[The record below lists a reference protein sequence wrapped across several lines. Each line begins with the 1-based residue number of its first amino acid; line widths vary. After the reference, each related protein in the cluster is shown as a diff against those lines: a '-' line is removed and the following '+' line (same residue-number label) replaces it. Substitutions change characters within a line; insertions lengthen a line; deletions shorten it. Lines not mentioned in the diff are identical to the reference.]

1 MEMKER
7 IQHKAQELFRRY
19 GIKSVT
25 MDEIAT
31 QLGVS
36 KKTIYQ
42 FYSDKDELVLAVANF
57 LIKFTEHNCSE
68 HCSHAENAIEEI
80 FQAMDFGQ
88 RILEEINP
96 AMLFDLEK
104 YHPEAF
110 KNFQKHKNGF
120 MKKMLDSNLQRGIRE
135 ELFRPEINIDV
146 LTKFRLETMLMVLD
160 QDIFPQNRYKFD
172 EVHRELMEHFLYGI
186 ASQKGIKLI
195 QKYKQRYKSAVNE
208 K

>member
-1 MEMKER
+1 
-7 IQHKAQELFRRY
+7 
-19 GIKSVT
+19 
-25 MDEIAT
+25 MDEIAS

-104 YHPEAF
+104 YHPEAY

-120 MKKMLDSNLQRGIRE
+120 MKKTLETNLQRGIRE

-146 LTKFRLETMLMVLD
+146 LTRFRLETMLMVLD

-186 ASQKGIKLI
+186 ASLKGIKLI